1 MTLGGRLIRCA
12 LLALA
17 IDGLSRGESPAAA
30 PEFQRDVQGFLDAY
44 CLNCHDAGD
53 TAEVGLGLEK
63 VTTAGAPEE
72 RNVWLQVFEK
82 VESRQMPPPKRDAQP
97 SDEERTRL
105 LSWIRAELARP
116 DPALGARDPG
126 KPRLRRLNRLEYN
139 NTVRDLLGLDR
150 DVFTFSERLPLV
162 RSYFRPATGRMPD
175 VVHVRT
181 LEYGARVPVLLP
193 RSGLPAENRA
203 EHGYSNRGDA
213 MNVSPLL
220 MEKYLALAADIATS
234 PELAE
239 FEFYD
244 AFIASPRSPG
254 GAAPVAA
261 PPPAHRIAAAEDY
274 AGGGGFRYQADG
286 NSTVLY
292 QLRTTIRDLRSVGRS
307 GVMNGE
313 TGTAKLRPGESLG
326 VTFGRRG
333 EKTLLLTSETAMEI
347 AAASRLKPTSGS
359 SALWVDAAD
368 GKTATLR
375 FALQGATPS
384 EGLAELGVAVLRPV
398 RPGIVSATVRFADGR
413 SQRLVQ
419 DTRAAPPV
427 VFVPPAPGA
436 RGPTS
441 PPPPKPA
448 TNTNIFFSFR
458 APADTSI
465 VALAVEDQAAEGR
478 LVLDDLG
485 FVTAR
490 SHEAAAEQRVPP
502 GDPENRRAEAERR
515 IAAFLPR
522 AFRRPS
528 DEAERQA
535 FLALFDRVVER
546 GGSFEAA
553 MRTVLRAVLVSPP
566 FLYLTEDVRP
576 DVPKVR
582 PLDGH
587 ELASR
592 LSYFLWSS
600 APDAELHRL
609 ASTGELTRPEVLTAQ
624 TARMLRDPKVKE
636 LSESFA
642 VQWLRLDQL
651 FSAKPDPALFGEFY
665 AGAQGKDTLHMSMLI
680 EALLFFE
687 TMLIENR
694 SVLDLVTADYSYL
707 NERLRRLYGID
718 EPAAAP
724 PAAAVGSAA
733 ATAEVTDA
741 SSVGAPWRRTRL
753 PNPTRG
759 GVITMAGPLTVT
771 SLPTRTSPVKRGAWL
786 LETIFN
792 RPPQEPKFA
801 FALKDEPPANH
812 RPLSV
817 RERFEA
823 HRTQPAC
830 YSCHVRLDPP
840 GFALEAF
847 SPIGELRTED
857 GGAAVDA
864 SGEWNGVP
872 FTGPAEFKAAVMH
885 RPEEFVRGFIEHLL
899 AYALGRKLEHHDM
912 TTVEEIQAA
921 VRPQG
926 YRFQALLAEIVRSYP
941 FRHVRNVP
949 AAGSESASPLP

>member
-1 MTLGGRLIRCA
+1 
-12 LLALA
+12 LLAAA
-17 IDGLSRGESPAAA
+17 IVGVWPGAMQAAE
-30 PEFQRDVQGFLDAY
+30 PDFQRDVLRVLDAY

-53 TAEVGLGLEK
+53 TAEVGLNLERFA
-63 VTTAGAPEE
+63 TAAAVSAD

-105 LSWIRAELARP
+105 LAWIRFALAQP
-116 DPALGARDPG
+116 DPALAARDPG
-126 KPRLRRLNRLEYN
+126 KPMLRRLNRLEYN

-150 DVFTFSERLPLV
+150 DVFMFSERLPVV
-162 RSYFRPATGRMPD
+162 RSYFQPTTGRMPD
-175 VVHVRT
+175 IIHVRT
-181 LEYGARVPVLLP
+181 LEYGARTPVLLP
-193 RSGLPAENRA
+193 RAGLPAENRA

-213 MNVSPLL
+213 MNMSPLL
-220 MEKYLALAADIATS
+220 MEKYLALAADIAAS
-234 PELAE
+234 PDLAE

-244 AFIASPRSPG
+244 SFLAPPRSRFP
-254 GAAPVAA
+254 AATAAA
-261 PPPAHRIAAAEDY
+261 PPPAHRVVAAGDY
-274 AGGGGFRYQADG
+274 AGSGGVRFQADG

-292 QLRTTIRDLRSVGRS
+292 QFRTTIRDLRFAGRS
-307 GVMNGE
+307 GVLNGE
-313 TGTAKLRPGESLG
+313 TGAVAIQPGESLG

-333 EKTLLLTSETAMEI
+333 EKTLLLKSATAMEI
-347 AAASRLKPTSGS
+347 AEASALKPVSGRG
-359 SALWVDAAD
+359 ALWVDAAD
-368 GKTATLR
+368 GKSATLE
-375 FALQGATPS
+375 FVLQGAPPS
-384 EGLAELGVAVLRPV
+384 EGLAELGIVVVRPV
-398 RPGIVSATVRFADGR
+398 RTGMVSATVRFADGR
-413 SQRLVQ
+413 SQRLEQ
-419 DTRAAPPV
+419 DASATPPL
-427 VFVPPAPGA
+427 VFVPPAPGSG
-436 RGPTS
+436 RPTA

-448 TNTNIFFSFR
+448 TNTNIFFSFH
-458 APADTSI
+458 APADATI
-465 VALAVEDQAAEGR
+465 VALTVEDTAAEGR
-478 LVLDDLG
+478 LVLDELG

-490 SHEAAAEQRVPP
+490 LQETRAAQSVPP
-502 GDPENRRAEAERR
+502 GDPAEWRAEATRR

-522 AFRRPS
+522 AFRRQV
-528 DEAERQA
+528 DEAERQP
-535 FLALFDRVVER
+535 FVALYDRVTMR
-546 GGSFEAA
+546 GGSFETA
-553 MRTVLRAVLVSPP
+553 MRSVLRAVLVSPP
-566 FLYLTEDVRP
+566 FLYLAEDVRP
-576 DVPKVR
+576 AAPKVR
-582 PLDGH
+582 PLDGQ

-600 APDAELHRL
+600 APDAELRRL
-609 ASTGELTRPEVLTAQ
+609 ASTGELTRPDVLTAQ
-624 TARMLRDPKVKE
+624 GARMLRDPKVKE

-651 FSAKPDPALFGEFY
+651 FSAKPDPTLFGEFY
-665 AGAQGKDTLHMSMLI
+665 AGSQGKDTLHMSMLI

-694 SVLDLVTADYSYL
+694 SVLDLVTADHSYL

-718 EPAAAP
+718 ERAAVP
-724 PAAAVGSAA
+724 PAAVAGLPA

-741 SSVGAPWRRTRL
+741 SSLGAPWRRTRL

-759 GVITMAGPLTVT
+759 GVMTMAGPLTVT

-801 FALKDEPPANH
+801 FALKDEPPANN

-872 FTGPAEFKAAVMH
+872 FAGPAEFKAAVMR

-921 VRPQG
+921 VRSQG

-949 AAGSESASPLP
+949 AAAPEPAPLRP